1 MSTYRHVSFGAQQS
15 VIVLVHL
22 QHAESASIELL
33 VRSEQLYREAPPE
46 AKHTDSGQ
54 WSLKRDNPLQKD
66 KLPADSLS
74 SLGNKGFQLTRYS
87 TSVMVTLT
95 GWSSTEEWLHNNR
108 VRV

>member
-1 MSTYRHVSFGAQQS
+1 MCP
-15 VIVLVHL
+15 LVHSNL

-33 VRSEQLYREAPPE
+33 VRSEQLCQEAPPE
-46 AKHTDSGQ
+46 AEHTDSGQ

-66 KLPADSLS
+66 KPPADSLS
-74 SLGNKGFQLTRYS
+74 SLGDKGFQLTQYS

-95 GWSSTEEWLHNNR
+95 GWSSTEEWVHNNR